1 MRVLILGLGS
11 SGGGA
16 EAAEYYLK
24 LGNSVEII
32 GSSEKRENEPMVQL
46 LESEG
51 AVFITKDKLMDS
63 VEKADLVVK
72 IPGVPVPF
80 LVKKKA
86 KHITNDIAAL
96 LEKAQQSDNMNDLQ
110 TINEKG
116 EALKENLHGEL
127 EEAAQ
132 AWSGKTLDVAAGED
146 LTVITP
152 ITVTFDGFFSSTSP
166 QYTLSGDVETA
177 REIDA
182 KYSANLLKY
191 YSSRQNELLTYGV
204 LLVGLDEQGQQIV
217 SQRVGSVQLAWATD
231 RVVIPAKTKVKF
243 DSKLAFND
251 GAADKYAKIKS
262 LTLKVDSK

>member
-1 MRVLILGLGS
+1 MNLKFYSAIAIAALALASCGGGGS
-11 SGGGA
+11 SSA
-16 EAAEYYLK
+16 SDA
-24 LGNSVEII
+24 
-32 GSSEKRENEPMVQL
+32 L
-46 LESEG
+46 LFG
-51 AVFITKDKLMDS
+51 AV
-63 VEKADLVVK
+63 
-72 IPGVPVPF
+72 PGVY
-80 LVKKKA
+80 LEYEA
-86 KHITNDIAAL
+86 EIAAL

-217 SQRVGSVQLAWATD
+217 SQRVGSVQLAWAND

>member
-1 MRVLILGLGS
+1 MNLKFYSAIAIAALALASCGGGGS
-11 SGGGA
+11 SSA
-16 EAAEYYLK
+16 SDA
-24 LGNSVEII
+24 
-32 GSSEKRENEPMVQL
+32 L
-46 LESEG
+46 LFG
-51 AVFITKDKLMDS
+51 AV
-63 VEKADLVVK
+63 
-72 IPGVPVPF
+72 PGVY
-80 LVKKKA
+80 LEYEA
-86 KHITNDIAAL
+86 EIAAL

-204 LLVGLDEQGQQIV
+204 LLVGLDEHGQQIV
-217 SQRVGSVQLAWATD
+217 SQRVGSVQLAWAND